1 MRKILFSA
9 CCNTY
14 TQQKACEGLIRLLKD
29 GRYQVDMAG
38 SVVRERWSLYDLAF
52 AFNKR
57 GYERIQTLHPAI
69 PIIYSIL
76 ADDYEEEFI
85 GGATLYEH
93 LLLIAPQK
101 THFCGDCVTDLLFP
115 FVEETDAYLKYPYS
129 KPSILVGAGNG
140 RSALRTFIVLNT
152 LTQYK
157 INIIYSGEQEL
168 YEVGYASH
176 VTVREEFELDTMI
189 QNASLVIGSKY
200 VALQGAL
207 HKKPVII
214 IGDYGSGGI
223 LTQDNVVDQYHN
235 YFAGKI
241 GGELDE
247 YFSLDQFQKEIK
259 SALKLS
265 SRELETISDKLR
277 KEMSENNKKILD
289 IVSSYS
295 IMRDS

>member
-101 THFCGDCVTDLLFP
+101 LIF
-115 FVEETDAYLKYPYS
+115 A
-129 KPSILVGAGNG
+129 
-140 RSALRTFIVLNT
+140 
-152 LTQYK
+152 
-157 INIIYSGEQEL
+157 
-168 YEVGYASH
+168 
-176 VTVREEFELDTMI
+176 VTVLQTCFFLSLKRRMLILNIRIPNPLFWLELVMD
-189 QNASLVIGSKY
+189 VR
-200 VALQGAL
+200 
-207 HKKPVII
+207 H
-214 IGDYGSGGI
+214 
-223 LTQDNVVDQYHN
+223 
-235 YFAGKI
+235 
-241 GGELDE
+241 
-247 YFSLDQFQKEIK
+247 
-259 SALKLS
+259 
-265 SRELETISDKLR
+265 
-277 KEMSENNKKILD
+277 
-289 IVSSYS
+289 
-295 IMRDS
+295 

>member
-9 CCNTY
+9 CCHTY
-14 TQQKACEGLIRLLKD
+14 TQQKACEGLIKLLKD

-38 SVVRERWSLYDLAF
+38 NVAKEIWSSYNLAF

-57 GYERIQTLHPAI
+57 GYEKIQTLHPAI
-69 PIIYSIL
+69 PVIYSIL

-85 GGATLYEH
+85 ESATQYEH
-93 LLLIAPQK
+93 LLLIAPEK
-101 THFCGDCVTDLLFP
+101 TRFCGECVTALPFP
-115 FVEETDAYLKYPYS
+115 YVEEMDTYLKYSYS

-152 LTQYK
+152 LTKYK

-168 YEVGYASH
+168 YEVGYAPH

-189 QNASLVIGSKY
+189 QNASLIIGSKY

-207 HKKPVII
+207 HKKPVIV

-223 LTQDNVVDQYHN
+223 LSSSNVVEQYYNH
-235 YFAGKI
+235 FAGKI
-241 GGELDE
+241 GGEMDE
-247 YFSLDQFQKEIK
+247 YFSLEQFQKEVE
-259 SALKLS
+259 SAFKLS
-265 SRELETISDKLR
+265 SRELEIISDKLR
-277 KEMSENNKKILD
+277 KEMSESNKKIWD
-289 IVSSYS
+289 IVSSHF
-295 IMRDS
+295 II

>member
-9 CCNTY
+9 CYNTY
-14 TQQKACEGLIRLLKD
+14 TQQKACEGLIKLLKD

-38 SVVRERWSLYDLAF
+38 HVAREMWSSYNLAF

-57 GYERIQTLHPAI
+57 GYEKIQTLHPAI
-69 PIIYSIL
+69 PVIYSIL

-85 GGATLYEH
+85 EGAAQYEH
-93 LLLIAPQK
+93 LLLIAPDK
-101 THFCGDCVTDLLFP
+101 TRFCGNCVTALPLP
-115 FVEETDAYLKYPYS
+115 CNEKIDAFLKYPYS

-140 RSALRTFIVLNT
+140 RSALRAFIVLNT

-168 YEVGYASH
+168 YEVGYAPH

-207 HKKPVII
+207 HKKPVIVV
-214 IGDYGSGGI
+214 GDYGSGGL
-223 LTQDNVVDQYHN
+223 LTSANVIEQYCNH
-235 YFAGKI
+235 FVGKI

-247 YFSLDQFQKEIK
+247 YFSLDQFQKEVE
-259 SALKLS
+259 SAFKLS
-265 SRELETISDKLR
+265 SRELETISDKLK
-277 KEMSENNKKILD
+277 KEMSENNKKIWD
-289 IVSSYS
+289 IVSSYFM
-295 IMRDS
+295 IQNI